1 MFGVVVDNAVVVDV
15 SVVID
20 VVVGD
25 VVVVVVPFPLSNCL
39 SKAFCGCSLVVFPG
53 VVAAPGGTTAP
64 LPVVVAITVLI
75 C

>member
-1 MFGVVVDNAVVVDV
+1 M
-15 SVVID
+15 ID

-39 SKAFCGCSLVVFPG
+39 SKAFCCCSFVVFPG
-53 VVAAPGGTTAP
+53 TAPPPGIAP
-64 LPVVVAITVLI
+64 LPVVVAIIVLI

>member
-1 MFGVVVDNAVVVDV
+1 M
-15 SVVID
+15 ID

-39 SKAFCGCSLVVFPG
+39 SKAFCCCSFVVFPG
-53 VVAAPGGTTAP
+53 TPAPPGIAP
-64 LPVVVAITVLI
+64 LPVVVAIIVLI

>member
-1 MFGVVVDNAVVVDV
+1 M
-15 SVVID
+15 
-20 VVVGD
+20 GD

-39 SKAFCGCSLVVFPG
+39 SKAFCCCSLVVFPG